1 MLQKETYLN
10 GGGGVIVD
18 PYEQFTHIVNVA
30 DLSEIS
36 NRYGYSTTSTTKP
49 HGGSISPDTL
59 NGSTITDLYTDPIL
73 STTTFK
79 VDRPITIN
87 EVLFFGRKDKK
98 QYREYTHTADNEDAS
113 VDEYLIFT
121 ADDAGKD
128 IPIYLATTPPPLRL
142 GVGPRFSLNSANR
155 RLYRE
160 VA

>member
-1 MLQKETYLN
+1 M

-30 DLSEIS
+30 DLSEVS

-59 NGSTITDLYTDPIL
+59 NGNTITDLYTDPIL
-73 STTTFK
+73 NTTTFK

-98 QYREYTHTADNEDAS
+98 QYREYIHTTDSEDAS
-113 VDEYLIFT
+113 VDEYLIFN
-121 ADDAGKD
+121 ADDVGKD
-128 IPIYLATTPPPLRL
+128 IPIYLATTPPLRL